1 MSRNKNIKPNSRTE
15 HLHELRNRVII
26 SLLAFICCFAVSYYF
41 VENIYQFLVAPLE
54 EIYKDRANSRLIY
67 TGLTEA
73 FFTYLKLAFYSGFF
87 LAFPIIIMQVYN
99 FIAPALFRSERKILT
114 LFINLGPILF
124 LAGGFICY
132 QFIFPL
138 AWKFFVGFENLGS
151 NGGLP
156 IILEARVSEYLSLS
170 MQLILAFGLA
180 FQIPIILLI
189 LIVSELIELE
199 TLKKSRKIAIV
210 LIVVFAAI
218 VTPPDIISQIGL
230 AIAIYLL
237 FEITLLIAKRLTKK
251 KAKNA

>member
-87 LAFPIIIMQVYN
+87 LAFPITIMQVYN

-132 QFIFPL
+132 Q
-138 AWKFFVGFENLGS
+138 
-151 NGGLP
+151 
-156 IILEARVSEYLSLS
+156 
-170 MQLILAFGLA
+170 
-180 FQIPIILLI
+180 
-189 LIVSELIELE
+189 
-199 TLKKSRKIAIV
+199 
-210 LIVVFAAI
+210 
-218 VTPPDIISQIGL
+218 
-230 AIAIYLL
+230 
-237 FEITLLIAKRLTKK
+237 
-251 KAKNA
+251 

>member
-1 MSRNKNIKPNSRTE
+1 
-15 HLHELRNRVII
+15 
-26 SLLAFICCFAVSYYF
+26 
-41 VENIYQFLVAPLE
+41 
-54 EIYKDRANSRLIY
+54 
-67 TGLTEA
+67 
-73 FFTYLKLAFYSGFF
+73 
-87 LAFPIIIMQVYN
+87 MQVYN